1 MEIHPL
7 DDIDGQAKVTRD
19 SRSALR
25 WMTSEQ
31 LLDLGMNQVA
41 YLKSGLCD
49 GKMLFVLFGAD
60 GMPAVVADNL
70 DAALE
75 TAIEQ
80 GLGFVAVHR
89 RGPCQSLPQASSRIA
104 SHAYSWTAAMPHL
117 QGRTWRFGK
126 PGQKQGGNGKASAA
140 FLSSSNRKGYR
151 HR

>member
-80 GLGFVAVHR
+80 GLGFVAVH
-89 RGPCQSLPQASSRIA
+89 
-104 SHAYSWTAAMPHL
+104 
-117 QGRTWRFGK
+117 
-126 PGQKQGGNGKASAA
+126 
-140 FLSSSNRKGYR
+140 
-151 HR
+151 

>member
-7 DDIDGQAKVTRD
+7 DDIDGQAKVTLD

-60 GMPAVVADNL
+60 GTPAVVADTL

-80 GLGFVAVHR
+80 GLGFVAVH
-89 RGPCQSLPQASSRIA
+89 
-104 SHAYSWTAAMPHL
+104 
-117 QGRTWRFGK
+117 
-126 PGQKQGGNGKASAA
+126 
-140 FLSSSNRKGYR
+140 
-151 HR
+151 